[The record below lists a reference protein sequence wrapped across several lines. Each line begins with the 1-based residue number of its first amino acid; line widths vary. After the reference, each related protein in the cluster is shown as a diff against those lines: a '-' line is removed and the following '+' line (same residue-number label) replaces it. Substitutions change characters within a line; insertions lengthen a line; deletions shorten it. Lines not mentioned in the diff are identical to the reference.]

1 MDTSAVNAIND
12 VLLDNLNGN
21 VDSGGLSR
29 WIVYAIIA
37 TVAAIIIAL
46 AVVYTRKKIQESR
59 EDGSII
65 KDVGE
70 ALTDDVS
77 KQVAD
82 DMLEVAIRAQTE
94 SAQLSADM
102 ETAKQLFAL
111 GQVSQADVDK
121 AVAAA
126 DASKVV
132 AIQKNAE
139 AAKALEAF
147 RKKELASANATVL
160 EATKRAT
167 GMSQEYEKVSD
178 GITEQKVKEA
188 NALLVE
194 LVKKRQK
201 AEKDYSDA
209 LDTKNK
215 AEAAF
220 LESKKSK
227 AVTKRG
233 IIATM
238 NKKISDLKEKIRL
251 AKVSKPT
258 PQPPAPKPPAPQ
270 PPAPKPPAPQP
281 PAPKPPA
288 PKPPAPKPPKPPAPK
303 PPPKPP
309 TALERKYP
317 YWGWDQHAGL
327 RCKRNDNSGCTTG
340 YDARGQL
347 VDTEPAPAPAPRP
360 QPPPRPSSGSVVL
373 LGKEVRVNLSNK
385 TTAGGGRGFSEKWKV
400 PSQFKN
406 AVKMSFDIN
415 FQPGFSF
422 GNNNHSEGG
431 KVGGLHVGKGA
442 ASGCR
447 HTRDGSSLRLVWDG
461 GPDKRFK
468 GSGASAYTYLP
479 VGTKGKQPAF
489 IEKDGSPNCGF
500 HFWRKES
507 DNIFSATGSWYNVV
521 LGIKLNDVG
530 KNNGKIYYEI
540 KGPKSFRAEEGGV
553 IWRERSDMDIGEAS
567 ISSFFGG
574 GGNQSKVL
582 PSTYLI
588 KNVMLS
594 PY

>member
-1 MDTSAVNAIND
+1 MENSSPAIDATDVFVNNVD
-12 VLLDNLNGN
+12 GN

-29 WIVYAIIA
+29 WVVYAIIA
-37 TVAAIIIAL
+37 VVAAIIIAA
-46 AVVYTRKKIQESR
+46 AVWYTRKMIRESR

-70 ALTDDVS
+70 AITDDVD
-77 KQVAD
+77 KKTAD
-82 DMLEVAIRAQTE
+82 DLLEVAIRAQTE
-94 SAQLSADM
+94 SAQLNADM

-121 AVAAA
+121 AIAASE
-126 DASKVV
+126 ASKTT

-147 RKKELASANATVL
+147 RKKELSSANATVL
-160 EATKRAT
+160 EATKKAT
-167 GMSQEYEKVSD
+167 GLSQEYEKVSD
-178 GITEQKVKEA
+178 GITEQKMKEA

-194 LVKKRQK
+194 LVKKRQQ
-201 AEKDYSDA
+201 AEADYNTA

-220 LESKKSK
+220 LESKKAK
-227 AVTKRG
+227 AANKRG

-238 NKKISDLKEKIRL
+238 NKKIADLKEKIRR
-251 AKVSKPT
+251 AKIT
-258 PQPPAPKPPAPQ
+258 KPPAPQ
-270 PPAPKPPAPQP
+270 PPAPQPPAPQPPTPQP

-288 PKPPAPKPPKPPAPK
+288 PKPPAPKPPAPKPPAPK
-303 PPPKPP
+303 PPAPKPP
-309 TALERKYP
+309 APKP
-317 YWGWDQHAGL
+317 
-327 RCKRNDNSGCTTG
+327 
-340 YDARGQL
+340 
-347 VDTEPAPAPAPRP
+347 PAPKPPAPKP
-360 QPPPRPSSGSVVL
+360 QPPRPAPSPSAGSVVL
-373 LGKEVRVNLSNK
+373 IGKEVRVNLSNK
-385 TTAGGGRGFSEKWKV
+385 TTAGGGRGFSQKWPV

-553 IWRERSDMDIGEAS
+553 IWRERNDMFIREAS

-574 GGNQSKVL
+574 GGWEKKVL
-582 PSTYLI
+582 PSTFLI
-588 KNVMLS
+588 KNVILS
-594 PY
+594 EY